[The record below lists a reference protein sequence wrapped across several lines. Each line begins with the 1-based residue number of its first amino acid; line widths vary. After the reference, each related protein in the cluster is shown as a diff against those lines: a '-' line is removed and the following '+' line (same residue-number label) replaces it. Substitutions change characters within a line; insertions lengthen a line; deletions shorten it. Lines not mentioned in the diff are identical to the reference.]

1 MKKATIKDVARLAK
15 VSTATVSNVMNNS
28 RFVQQD
34 TREKV
39 LKSMEI
45 LNYRPSNLAKSMK
58 GVGSKVIGLIIP
70 SQEQDSSSELF
81 STLASGVESELQK
94 AGYQLIIANSHER
107 VTEEQSRLE
116 LFNSSMIE
124 YVDGII
130 IAPTSGL
137 LKNIDQIASNTTL
150 PIVFVDRKPNDLE
163 RYDVVYTNNY
173 SVTLELLEGIVNR
186 GYEDIIFISG
196 PTDVSSTIERN
207 TAYEKIFYKLNG
219 NKQPKR
225 FETISSFEAGYRI
238 GKEVVDSFEEKRSA
252 IVFGNNTIAMG
263 TIKYLIDHGISI
275 PDDVGIA
282 VYDDYSWMEIANT
295 PLTAIRQPAF
305 EMGRESAKLILDSIN
320 NQEHTT
326 KRVEIPSKIIERKSL

>member
-28 RFVQQD
+28 RFVQRE

-45 LNYRPSNLAKSMK
+45 LNYRPSNLAKSLK
-58 GVGSKVIGLIIP
+58 GVRSKVIGLIIP

-81 STLASGVESELQK
+81 SILASGVENELEK

-107 VTEEQSRLE
+107 ESEEQSRLE

-137 LKNIDQIASNTTL
+137 LKNITQITSNTTL
-150 PIVFVDRKPNDLE
+150 PIVFVDRKPDELD

-173 SVTLELLEGIVNR
+173 SITMELLEDIVDR

-219 NKQPKR
+219 NKIPKK
-225 FETISSFEAGYRI
+225 FETISSFEAGYKL
-238 GKEVVDSFEEKRSA
+238 GKEVVDSFDERRSA
-252 IVFGNNTIAMG
+252 ILFGNNTIAMG
-263 TIKYLIDHGISI
+263 TIKYLIDHNITI

-282 VYDDYSWMEIANT
+282 IYDDYSWMEISKT
-295 PLTAIRQPAF
+295 PLTAIKQPAF
-305 EMGRESAKLILDSIN
+305 EMGIESAKLILDSIN
-320 NQEHTT
+320 NQGHIT
-326 KRVEIPSKIIERKSL
+326 KRIEIPSKIIERKSL